1 MYEHITHTVLLRGNF
16 IVLFIVVTIGTFAR
30 WVLQEERWMINE
42 SLDVTGMNE
51 WEKYQKSHDLKKKKT
66 QNTQRV
72 EVCTN

>member
-42 SLDVTGMNE
+42 SLDARRAMI
-51 WEKYQKSHDLKKKKT
+51 
-66 QNTQRV
+66 
-72 EVCTN
+72 